1 MKTDDLIAR
10 LSTDQPPPQR
20 SASVSLAVAT
30 LLAIVCAATLM
41 LLTTGLR
48 PDFASALGTWRFDMK
63 FVVTLTLAS
72 SAFFLLRR
80 AIYPEGFEGAP
91 VWIIL
96 AAPAMLAAAVLY
108 ELAVLPASA
117 WRPALVGTNW
127 LHCMTLV
134 PVFGLLPLGLALWG
148 IRQGAPSRPV
158 LTGFLAGL
166 LAGGL
171 GAAAYAADCPDDSPL
186 FVMTWYPVG
195 ILALGALG
203 ALAGSK
209 LLRW

>member
-1 MKTDDLIAR
+1 MKTEDLIAR
-10 LSTDQPPPQR
+10 LAADHTPTRHPAGR
-20 SASVSLAVAT
+20 SLALAA
-30 LLAIVCAATLM
+30 LLAIVAAAAVM
-41 LLTTGLR
+41 LLTTGPR
-48 PDFASALGTWRFDMK
+48 PDFLAALHTWRFDMK

-72 SAFFLLRR
+72 AAFFLLRR
-80 AIYPEGFEGAP
+80 AIYPEGFAGAP
-91 VWIIL
+91 LWVIL
-96 AAPAMLAAAVLY
+96 AAPALLALSVGY

-117 WRPALVGTNW
+117 WRAALVGSNW
-127 LHCMTLV
+127 LHCMLLV
-134 PVFGLLPLGLALWG
+134 PVFGLLPLALALWG
-148 IRQGAPSRPV
+148 LSQGAPSRPV

-171 GAAAYAADCPDDSPL
+171 GAAAYAANCPDDSPL

-203 ALAGSK
+203 ALAGSR

>member
-10 LSTDQPPPQR
+10 LSADLPPPRRPAGQ
-20 SASVSLAVAT
+20 SLAVAT
-30 LLAIVCAATLM
+30 LLAILCAAAVM
-41 LLTTGLR
+41 LFTTGLR
-48 PDFASALGTWRFDMK
+48 PDFSSALGTWRFDMK
-63 FVVTLTLAS
+63 FVVTLALAS

-80 AIYPEGFEGAP
+80 AIYPEGFARAP

-96 AAPAMLAAAVLY
+96 AAPALLLVAVGY

-117 WRPALVGTNW
+117 WRAALMGTNW
-127 LHCMTLV
+127 LHCLTLV
-134 PVFGLLPLGLALWG
+134 PAFGLLPLVIALWG
-148 IRQGAPSRPV
+148 LRQGAPTRPA

-171 GAAAYAADCPDDSPL
+171 GAAAYAANCPDDSPL

-195 ILALGALG
+195 ILGLGVLG
-203 ALAGSK
+203 ALAGSRV
-209 LLRW
+209 LRW